1 MKNSIKYTILT
12 CALGYFLIVASV
24 VAVSI
29 IVRMITGYYPSF
41 AFFTLA
47 LITFRLVEIHQGFL
61 VAPLLVA
68 TFTMMLLSKTSIDR
82 RIVAGLSMASY
93 YFLVALIYVIMG
105 AGEFPIEILIP
116 WLPWVFVL
124 GFASSII
131 VDRLSFHARAKAS
144 SH

>member
-1 MKNSIKYTILT
+1 MMENSVRYTILT

-24 VAVSI
+24 VVVSI
-29 IVRMITGYYPSF
+29 IIWMITGYYPSF
-41 AFFTLA
+41 TFFTLA
-47 LITFRLVEIHQGFL
+47 LITFRLVEVHQGFL
-61 VAPLLVA
+61 MAPLLVA
-68 TFTMMLLSKTSIDR
+68 TFTMMLLSKTSINR
-82 RIVAGLSMASY
+82 RIVAGLSMTSY
-93 YFLVALIYVIMG
+93 YFLLALIYVIMG

-131 VDRLSFHARAKAS
+131 VDRLSFHACVKS